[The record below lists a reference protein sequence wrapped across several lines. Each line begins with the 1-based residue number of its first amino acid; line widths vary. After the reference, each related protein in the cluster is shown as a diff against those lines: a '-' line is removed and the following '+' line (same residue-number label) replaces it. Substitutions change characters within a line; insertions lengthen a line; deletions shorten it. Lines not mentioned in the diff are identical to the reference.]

1 MIGSTSRVC
10 LVVPAVLAAALAS
23 APALGADSR
32 PSAPDEKIAVKDNFF
47 SARSLTVPE
56 GDVVRWTW
64 RGDNRH
70 NVTFKKVPAGASRHG
85 AKTRSEGRWQRKF
98 RVQGQ
103 YRYVCTLFTGM
114 RGTITVEAP
123 AAEPSGD
130 APVSAREQSAAGP
143 SAGGP
148 R

>member
-1 MIGSTSRVC
+1 LIGSASRVS
-10 LVVPAVLAAALAS
+10 LAVAAVLAAALAC
-23 APALGADSR
+23 APALGADR
-32 PSAPDEKIAVKDNFF
+32 AADEKIAVKDNFF
-47 SARSLTVPE
+47 SSRSVTVEE
-56 GDVVRWTW
+56 GDIVRWTW

-70 NVTFKKVPAGASRHG
+70 NVTFKKVPAGASKHG
-85 AKTRSEGRWQRKF
+85 AKTRSSGRWQRKF
-98 RVQGQ
+98 RVPGQ

-114 RGTITVEAP
+114 RGTITVETP

-130 APVSAREQSAAGP
+130 ALVSAGEQSPAGP